1 MKQLII
7 SFLFAAC
14 FCTCGEKK
22 QTVDFATLSKAELNA
37 KSLEI
42 PDIRMV
48 DSLKHAHDSC
58 MGFSFD
64 ANALL
69 VNQTNNYSIGS
80 IVNKKSLQILNTL
93 NDLGLTEKQMMS
105 EFNTLTNPCYEKRV
119 LNLRLKAIIK
129 DSFQLYFPNIDQ
141 ALNKQISD
149 AIMTS
154 ENAEIQTGSWLYI
167 DMKDVLKKIIDTT
180 KSPQG
185 LRYKNNLM
193 DTSNMVLTA
202 VEGVTDV
209 SFIIHT
215 QNDISKPLE
224 AFLKTK
230 PSESEQALKV
240 SIRLAYIDK
249 NKFELAVN
257 GFFPMVGQFSKAQM
271 K

>member
-1 MKQLII
+1 MKKILI
-7 SFLFAAC
+7 SFLFLSC
-14 FCTCGEKK
+14 FCTCSENKEG
-22 QTVDFATLSKAELNA
+22 VDFVTLSHAELSA

-69 VNQTNNYSIGS
+69 ANRNGNFSIGS
-80 IVNKKSLQILNTL
+80 IVNKRSLKVLNTL

-105 EFNTLTNPCYEKRV
+105 EFNILTNPCYEKRV
-119 LNLRLKAIIK
+119 LNLRLKAIVK
-129 DSFQLYFPNIDQ
+129 DSFQLHFPNTDEVVD
-141 ALNKQISD
+141 KQIND
-149 AIMTS
+149 AIMAS
-154 ENAEIQTGSWLYI
+154 ENSEIQTGAWLYL
-167 DMKDVLKKIIDTT
+167 DMKDVLRRIIDTT

-185 LRYKNNLM
+185 LRYKNNLL

-230 PSESEQALKV
+230 PSESEQTLWT
-240 SIRLAYIDK
+240 SLRLAYID
-249 NKFELAVN
+249 NNTFELAVT